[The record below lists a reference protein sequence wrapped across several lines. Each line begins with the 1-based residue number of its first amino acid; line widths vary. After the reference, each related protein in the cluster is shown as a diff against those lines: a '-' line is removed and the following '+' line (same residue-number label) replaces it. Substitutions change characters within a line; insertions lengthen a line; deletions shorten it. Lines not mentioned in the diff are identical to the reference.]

1 MCVKE
6 AANQP
11 QNKKKLK
18 LPQICRSNWSDF
30 TPGGSQKQKGVVVV
44 AAEKMK

>member
-11 QNKKKLK
+11 RNKREPK
-18 LPQICRSNWSDF
+18 LPQICRSNWSEF
-30 TPGGSQKQKGVVVV
+30 TPGGSQKQSGVVVV
-44 AAEKMK
+44 AEKMK